1 MSKRCSDI
9 LTGLTGS
16 AVSAQP
22 GQHEQTGDVL
32 PALSGTLARFLKA
45 SDEIRSELEAIKGC
59 PAPCEDGTAQIRTA
73 SGLCRRLPCPAR
85 SPNCLYGIR
94 LTEELTW
101 YVARIMA
108 RVGVPRR
115 HVENFAGC
123 RESYPV
129 SEALR
134 WPFRG
139 FLVLCG
145 RTGSGKSFGAARLIQ
160 AYLEG
165 HITDRL
171 DRGTWEA
178 ADRRGDSVLWLG
190 AKDITDDRGIH
201 AKASS
206 VSLLAIDDLGRE
218 DDTKAAR
225 AAMCSAVSKRYD
237 SKLATVITTELSM
250 AGISKRYGRYLTGRL
265 LEDSGAGGGVVD
277 FGDAY
282 MRGTG
287 RV

>member
-1 MSKRCSDI
+1 M
-9 LTGLTGS
+9 TGLTVS
-16 AVSAQP
+16 AVSARP
-22 GQHEQTGDVL
+22 GQHEPTGDVL
-32 PALSGTLARFLKA
+32 PALSGTVARFLKA

-59 PAPCEDGTAQIRTA
+59 PSSCEDGTVPIRTA
-73 SGLCRRLPCPAR
+73 SGICRRLPCPAR
-85 SPNCLYGIR
+85 SAECRYGIR
-94 LTEELTW
+94 LAEELNW

-115 HVENFAGC
+115 HVENFAVC
-123 RESYPV
+123 RESCAV

-134 WPFRG
+134 WPFSG

-145 RTGSGKSFGAARLIQ
+145 KTGSGKSFGAARVVR

-171 DRGTWEA
+171 DRWTWEA
-178 ADRRGDSVLWLG
+178 ADRRGDSVMWLG
-190 AKDITDDRGIH
+190 ARDITDDRGIC

-206 VSLLAIDDLGRE
+206 VPLLAIDDLGRE

-250 AGISKRYGRYLTGRL
+250 AGISKRYGRYLSDRL
-265 LEDSGAGGGVVD
+265 LEDSGTGGGAVD

-282 MRGTG
+282 MRGSG
-287 RV
+287 PV